1 MKNNAKKIIKDLSV
15 KSFAGKFLRR
25 CVHALKYGHSRLFKE
40 EPNIKMFDT
49 GEFYLKDSG
58 KREAYLEERIYMD
71 DEGAAVCY
79 AFGIDYIKHA
89 DDIQGKG
96 FKETV
101 NRIMGLKKRLP
112 NMNFSSYIK
121 KEGGSDGLFSAS
133 YDAMERAGLD
143 SSNSRN
149 AFDKHAYSIL
159 RKKNPAA
166 PDSRTMMNSF
176 LLGGWLML
184 NKGCVI

>member
-1 MKNNAKKIIKDLSV
+1 
-15 KSFAGKFLRR
+15 
-25 CVHALKYGHSRLFKE
+25 
-40 EPNIKMFDT
+40 
-49 GEFYLKDSG
+49 
-58 KREAYLEERIYMD
+58 MD
-71 DEGAAVCY
+71 DEDAAICY